1 MQWNTGYT
9 ESLYSFANTINTHE
23 GGMHEEGLKKAL
35 TNVLNRCARAKGL
48 LKEKEDNLIGEDV
61 REGLIA
67 IISVKLR
74 DPQFEGQ
81 TKTKLGQRL
90 DALARRDHGERSSS
104 STWLEEHPGDAK
116 RIFTKA
122 SSAAKAR
129 MAARQARDLT
139 RRKSFLESGSLP
151 GKLAD
156 CQLTDPALCELYIVE
171 GDSAGGSAKSA
182 RDRGHA
188 RRSCRSAARS

>member
-1 MQWNTGYT
+1 M
-9 ESLYSFANTINTHE
+9 IN
-23 GGMHEEGLKKAL
+23 
-35 TNVLNRCARAKGL
+35 RYARAKGL
-48 LKEKEDNLIGEDV
+48 LKEKEENLIGEDV

-81 TKTKLGQRL
+81 TKTKLGN
-90 DALARRDHGERSSS
+90 ASMRSLVETTVNAQFA
-104 STWLEEHPGDAK
+104 TWLEEHPGEAK
-116 RIFTKA
+116 RIFAKA

-156 CQLTDPALCELYIVE
+156 CQLTDPASVRALHR
-171 GDSAGGSAKSA
+171 GGRLGRRFGQERA
-182 RDRGHA
+182 RPREP
-188 RRSCRSAARS
+188 RPSCRSAGRS